1 MGISGLYCFSLIV
14 AATWI
19 QGFFFTE
26 VFWDD
31 DLVLAG
37 KCRIVS
43 SKKWYLSWDC
53 FPCRFN
59 QVGFKSRIRYVSPKN
74 SIRNT
79 RYCLNYFITQ
89 EIQILRDCFLKK
101 KLFLCLSISSLNED
115 NVSESCMFNICCM
128 QCLVEV
134 NFLASKKW
142 IWKKNHFLCNQVH
155 IWC

>member
-1 MGISGLYCFSLIV
+1 MGISGLYCFSVIV

-19 QGFFFTE
+19 QVFFFTE

-89 EIQILRDCFLKK
+89 EIQILRDCFFKK

-115 NVSESCMFNICCM
+115 NVSESCMFNICRM
-128 QCLVEV
+128 YNVWLKLI
-134 NFLASKKW
+134 F
-142 IWKKNHFLCNQVH
+142 
-155 IWC
+155 

>member
-1 MGISGLYCFSLIV
+1 MGISGLYCFSVIV

-19 QGFFFTE
+19 QVFFFTE

-89 EIQILRDCFLKK
+89 EIKIFKEIVSKK

-115 NVSESCMFNICCM
+115 NVSESCMFNVCCM
-128 QCLVEV
+128 YNVWLKLI
-134 NFLASKKW
+134 F
-142 IWKKNHFLCNQVH
+142 
-155 IWC
+155 

>member
-1 MGISGLYCFSLIV
+1 MGISGLYCFSVIV

-19 QGFFFTE
+19 QVFFSTE

-53 FPCRFN
+53 FPCSFN
-59 QVGFKSRIRYVSPKN
+59 RVGFKCHIRYVSPKN
-74 SIRNT
+74 SIKNT

-128 QCLVEV
+128 YNVWLKLI
-134 NFLASKKW
+134 F
-142 IWKKNHFLCNQVH
+142 
-155 IWC
+155 

>member
-1 MGISGLYCFSLIV
+1 MGISGLYCFSVIV

-19 QGFFFTE
+19 QVFFFTE

-89 EIQILRDCFLKK
+89 EIKIFKEIVSKK
-101 KLFLCLSISSLNED
+101 ELFLCLSISSLNKD

-128 QCLVEV
+128 YNVWLKLI
-134 NFLASKKW
+134 F
-142 IWKKNHFLCNQVH
+142 
-155 IWC
+155 